1 MTALRGG
8 DPAAV
13 LLSAGFAKFA
23 RPKSKDL
30 SNLTMAFTRIISQAH
45 LPATDEARNF
55 PCNGKMICIV
65 NTSGTLSAMDN
76 ECLHQGG
83 SLGQGMVEDGK
94 VVCPWHAWK
103 YDPKTGV
110 AVDHPD
116 MKLKTYPIKVED
128 GEVYIDI

>member
-1 MTALRGG
+1 
-8 DPAAV
+8 
-13 LLSAGFAKFA
+13 
-23 RPKSKDL
+23 
-30 SNLTMAFTRIISQAH
+30 MAFTRIISQAH
-45 LPATDEARNF
+45 LPTTNEARDF
-55 PCNGKMICIV
+55 PCNGKTICIV
-65 NTSGTLSAMDN
+65 NVWGKLTAMDN

-94 VVCPWHAWK
+94 VICPWHAWK

-116 MKLKTYPIKVED
+116 QKLKTYPIKVEN